1 MCSIICTRGSS
12 KLVVKPQSQGVQGQF
27 FLLILNY
34 EFEMEICKSR
44 RHHLPWEI
52 CCEED
57 LLQLMTPLSTLRSA
71 TWLSPSP
78 PSSPCFFF
86 FYYFLFFIFY
96 IVVDFVIHWNE
107 TAMGLHVFPIPIP
120 PPTSL
125 FTRSLQVFPVHQFQ
139 ALVSCIQ
146 PGLVICFTLH
156 NIHFDAVLL
165 KQPTLAFSH
174 KV

>member
-1 MCSIICTRGSS
+1 MCSIICTCGSS

-78 PSSPCFFF
+78 PASPGFFF
-86 FYYFLFFIFY
+86 FFNFIFIFY
-96 IVVDFVIHWNE
+96 FLYCSGFCHTLKWNSHGF
-107 TAMGLHVFPIPIP
+107 TCVPHPDPPSHLPLHPIP
-120 PPTSL
+120 PGLPSTPVPSACLMHPTWSGDL
-125 FTRSLQVFPVHQFQ
+125 FH
-139 ALVSCIQ
+139 
-146 PGLVICFTLH
+146 
-156 NIHFDAVLL
+156 
-165 KQPTLAFSH
+165 PT
-174 KV
+174 